1 MVGFSG
7 ARLQVKTFTT
17 VAADKK
23 PVAFLFIRAIISIG
37 NTDISTQSITTSHAR
52 HPDASIVVALD
63 AAILKSRVN
72 LAEEVMAHAGAASVG
87 VSATVANDVRAEPK
101 ALPALGAHVGLF
113 PRVHPP
119 VVHQIGV
126 VGEPL
131 ATLHTTI
138 GFLTRVGTPVIS
150 QRGTPRKALPAFL
163 ALVRFLSGV
172 SPLMAS
178 KA

>member
-1 MVGFSG
+1 M
-7 ARLQVKTFTT
+7 KTFTT

-23 PVAFLFIRAIISIG
+23 PVAFFIGAIIAIG
-37 NTDISTQSITTSHAR
+37 NTDIGTQSITTSHAR
-52 HPDASIVVALD
+52 RPNASIVVALD

-87 VSATVANDVRAEPK
+87 VSATVANDVRAQPK
-101 ALPALGAHVGLF
+101 ALPTLGAHVGLF
-113 PRVHPP
+113 PRVYPP

-131 ATLHTTI
+131 ATLNTTI
-138 GFLTRVGTPVIS
+138 GFLTRVGTPVVS
-150 QRGTPRKALPAFL
+150 QCGTPRKALPAFL
-163 ALVRFLSGV
+163 ALVGFLSGV